1 MKIVLV
7 ISSLISLVLLTSCGG
22 GGSSSSSAAGC
33 SGSAVSAADCSCSCS
48 SERGQLV
55 SYPVTSKSFT
65 ADQMLQF
72 INSNGLPEISD
83 IPKNSGAPVCN
94 VTVQKMTFKTVGAN
108 NESITDS
115 GALMVPSGTGA
126 NCTAPFPIVMY
137 AHGTAAF
144 SNYDLS
150 TMSDVDKNPAST
162 EAWTIAAAFA
172 ARGFIVVAPNYAGYD
187 ISNLPYHPYL
197 NATQQ
202 SNEMMDML
210 TAAKTALAKSNISF
224 TQKLF
229 LTGWSEGGHVAM
241 ATHKAMQNASTPITV
256 TASVPISGPYAV
268 AAFGDATFYGAAT
281 YGSTLYLPFV
291 INSYQSAYGNL
302 YNQFSDLY
310 AAPTATAIKTNYL
323 PTLGDIS
330 KLFLGNGGALPANSL
345 SNALF
350 SGSAQSTPAGV
361 TSGAPTAGPQAQ
373 SGLYAAGFDNQKY
386 LISDAY
392 RLSYLT
398 DARANPDGVIASV
411 TNGFSV
417 TSSGLPAT
425 SPANGLRKA
434 LKANDLRNWT
444 PNAQTKVLMC
454 SGSGDP
460 NVPFSINT
468 GTMKAYWSSGAGA
481 APAGVVSAIDLD
493 QAQPEPYKTTQA
505 NFQKAIANFNQT
517 GLDENYHTYDF
528 TFCSS
533 AASILFQ
540 SLR

>member
-1 MKIVLV
+1 M
-7 ISSLISLVLLTSCGG
+7 S
-22 GGSSSSSAAGC
+22 
-33 SGSAVSAADCSCSCS
+33 
-48 SERGQLV
+48 
-55 SYPVTSKSFT
+55 
-65 ADQMLQF
+65 QF
-72 INSNGLPEISD
+72 INANKLPEISY
-83 IPKNSGAPVCN
+83 IPQNSGAPTCN

-108 NESITDS
+108 NESIIDS

-126 NCTAPFPIVMY
+126 NCTGPFPIVMY
-137 AHGTAAF
+137 AHGTATF

-150 TMSDVDKNPAST
+150 TMSDVDNNSAST

-197 NATQQ
+197 NAAQQ

-210 TAAKTALAKSNISF
+210 TAAKTALGKSNISF

-241 ATHKAMQNASTPITV
+241 ATHKAMQNASPPITV
-256 TASVPISGPYAV
+256 TASAPISGPYAV
-268 AAFGDATFYGAAT
+268 AAFGDAAFYGAAT
-281 YGSTLYLPFV
+281 YGSTFYLPFV
-291 INSYQSAYGNL
+291 INSYQNAYGNL
-302 YNQFSDLY
+302 YKQFSDLY
-310 AAPTATAIKTNYL
+310 ATPTAAAIKTNYL
-323 PTLGDIS
+323 PTLGDVS
-330 KLFLGNGGALPANSL
+330 KLFLVNGGALPANSL

-350 SGSAQSTPAGV
+350 SGSAQSTPTGV
-361 TSGAPTAGPQAQ
+361 TSGAPTVGPQAQ
-373 SGLYAAGFDNQKY
+373 PGLYAAGFGNQNY
-386 LISDAY
+386 LISDTY

-398 DARANPDGVIASV
+398 DARANPDGAIASV

-417 TSSGLPAT
+417 TTSGLPAT
-425 SPANGLRKA
+425 SPANGLRIA

-454 SGSGDP
+454 SGTGDP

-481 APAGVVSAIDLD
+481 APAGVVSTIDLD
-493 QAQPEPYKTTQA
+493 QSQSDPYKTTQA
-505 NFQKAIANFNQT
+505 NFQKAIANINQAE
-517 GLDENYHTYDF
+517 LYHTYDF